1 MAGLLALIMRMNK
14 HTNQGFTLL
23 EVLVALLVLMV
34 GMLGLAGLQTV
45 ALSTNHGSYLR
56 SQAIIQAHDM
66 ADRMHANPV
75 GVQAGAYNSISGL
88 GTSPPPCLTTATG
101 GDALAAAGKGAEVTG
116 VDLSARMIELASA
129 RFANAGLKADLRQS
143 DLRSFDPG
151 LPYDAVV
158 ANFLVDCFDVI
169 ERPRVVNRLNG
180 FLRPGGTVLISDTG
194 SPRGSRLGRACW
206 YAYHGVAYS
215 VTWAQ
220 GLTTWLPVMDL
231 RKYLLGSGFTVEEQV
246 FHRPRPR
253 GARMS
258 AHA

>member
-1 MAGLLALIMRMNK
+1 MAGR
-14 HTNQGFTLL
+14 T
-23 EVLVALLVLMV
+23 
-34 GMLGLAGLQTV
+34 
-45 ALSTNHGSYLR
+45 Y
-56 SQAIIQAHDM
+56 
-66 ADRMHANPV
+66 DRMAPIYERLTDAYSLGCVPRAKRQQLSHIHSGMRVLYV
-75 GVQAGAYNSISGL
+75 GIG
-88 GTSPPPCLTTATG
+88 PG

-116 VDLSARMIELASA
+116 VDLSARMIELAST

-143 DLRSFDPG
+143 DLHSFDPG

-158 ANFLVDCFDVI
+158 ANFLVDCFDAI
-169 ERPRVVNRLNG
+169 ERPRVVDRLNG

-253 GARMS
+253 GPVLFESIVGRKA
-258 AHA
+258 

>member
-1 MAGLLALIMRMNK
+1 MAER
-14 HTNQGFTLL
+14 T
-23 EVLVALLVLMV
+23 
-34 GMLGLAGLQTV
+34 
-45 ALSTNHGSYLR
+45 Y
-56 SQAIIQAHDM
+56 
-66 ADRMHANPV
+66 DRMAPIYERLTDAYSLGCVPRAKRQQLSHIYSGMRVLYV
-75 GVQAGAYNSISGL
+75 GIG
-88 GTSPPPCLTTATG
+88 PG

-116 VDLSARMIELASA
+116 VDLSARMIELAST

-143 DLRSFDPG
+143 DLHSFDPG
-151 LPYDAVV
+151 PPYDAVV
-158 ANFLVDCFDVI
+158 ANFLVDCFDAI
-169 ERPRVVNRLNG
+169 ERPRVVDRLNG

-231 RKYLLGSGFTVEEQV
+231 RKYLLDSGFTVEEQV

-253 GARMS
+253 GPVLFESIVGRKA
-258 AHA
+258 